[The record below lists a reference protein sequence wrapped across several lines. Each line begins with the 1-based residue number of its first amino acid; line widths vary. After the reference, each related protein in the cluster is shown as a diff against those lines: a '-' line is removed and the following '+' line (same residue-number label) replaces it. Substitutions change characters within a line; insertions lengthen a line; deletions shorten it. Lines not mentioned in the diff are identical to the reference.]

1 MSKAAASVHAG
12 GELAPIALF
21 AYNRPLHTR
30 NTLEALARNGLAAES
45 DLFVFS
51 DAPKRPEAAA
61 SVREVR
67 SYLATIRGFKSVTI
81 VERQENF
88 GLSRS
93 IIEGVTGLCE
103 RYGRVIVLE
112 DDLVVSVHFLEY
124 MNLALARYEHDA
136 AVMQI
141 AGYMFPV
148 DLPLSED
155 ALFLPFISSWGWATW
170 RRAWVHFDPHALGYE
185 RLRAD
190 PALRW
195 RFDLNGSYSYFKML
209 TAQQQ
214 GRVDSWAIRWYLSVF
229 LRDGLALYPKKTL
242 VNNAGF
248 DGSGVNCA
256 ISRFDQDA
264 LEAEVRVR
272 LLPEVIAVSSLAP
285 TVMRN
290 MVLKRSL
297 GVLLNRLLTVFKRYW
312 SSTVAVKGRERL

>member
-1 MSKAAASVHAG
+1 MSEAAASIHA

-21 AYNRPLHTR
+21 AYNRPEHTR
-30 NTLEALARNGLAAES
+30 NSVEALACNRLASES
-45 DLFVFS
+45 DLFIFS

-61 SVREVR
+61 SVRKVR
-67 SYLATIRGFKSVTI
+67 DYLATVRGFKSVTI

-103 RYGRVIVLE
+103 RYDRVIVLE

-148 DLPLSED
+148 DLTISED

-170 RRAWVHFDPHALGYE
+170 RRAWVHFDPHALGYD

-190 PALRW
+190 PALRR
-195 RFDLNGSYSYFKML
+195 RFDLNGNYGYFKML
-209 TAQQQ
+209 SAQQQ

-256 ISRFDQDA
+256 VSRFDQDA
-264 LEAEVRVR
+264 LEAELRVR
-272 LLPEVIAVSSLAP
+272 SLPEVIAVSSLAP

-290 MVLKRSL
+290 MVLKRSI
-297 GVLLNRLLTVFKRYW
+297 GVLLTRFVTILKRYW
-312 SSTVAVKGRERL
+312 PYTAAVKGWERL